1 MEWKYAQAARCKL
14 SDVLSG
20 MTAIINHAE
29 VKSEG
34 NVFNM
39 FFSFKLLPICRTG
52 SLVTGH
58 KA

>member
-1 MEWKYAQAARCKL
+1 MKWKYAQSTRSKL
-14 SDVLSG
+14 SVVLSG
-20 MTAIINHAE
+20 MTAIVNYAE

-34 NVFNM
+34 NAFNM
-39 FFSFKLLPICRTG
+39 FFSFKLLPIFRTG